1 MKVDVLNMQ
10 GKKVDTAELPPAIFE
25 VPIKR
30 DLMHQAL
37 VRQLANA
44 RLGTHKTKS
53 RGEVSGGGRKPWR
66 QKGTGRARHGSRRSP
81 IWVGGGRAHAPRPRK
96 YTRHMPRKM
105 RREALRSALSIK
117 AAQKEVVVL
126 DELKMER
133 PKTKEMV
140 ATLERLVGQA
150 SVLILLA
157 ESNEMIEKSARNL
170 PDAKTLRANYLHVRD
185 LLGYERLIMPL
196 GALEIIQSDLGS

>member
-1 MKVDVLNMQ
+1 
-10 GKKVDTAELPPAIFE
+10 
-25 VPIKR
+25 
-30 DLMHQAL
+30 MHQAL

-157 ESNEMIEKSARNL
+157 ESNEAIEKSARNL
-170 PDAKTLRANYLHVRD
+170 PDAKTLRANYLNVRD
-185 LLGYERLIMPL
+185 LLGYERLIIPL
-196 GALEIIQSDLGS
+196 GALEIIQSYLGS

>member
-66 QKGTGRARHGSRRSP
+66 QKGTGRARHGSIRSP

-157 ESNEMIEKSARNL
+157 ESNEAIEKSARNL
-170 PDAKTLRANYLHVRD
+170 PDAKTLRANYLNVRD

-196 GALEIIQSDLGS
+196 GALEIIQSYLGS